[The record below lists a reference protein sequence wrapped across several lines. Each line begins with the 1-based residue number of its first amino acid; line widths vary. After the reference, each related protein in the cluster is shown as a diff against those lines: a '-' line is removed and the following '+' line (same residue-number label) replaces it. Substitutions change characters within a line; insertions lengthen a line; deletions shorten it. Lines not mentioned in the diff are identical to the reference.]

1 MSKPENKPTIE
12 QKVHQLDE
20 QVEWFYGEDFTLDQ
34 ALNNY
39 QKTINLA
46 KEIEQDLTELK
57 NRVEVVA
64 DLTK

>member
-39 QKTINLA
+39 QKTVDLA